1 MENYLLILILCTS
14 IILLFVGCTILKI
27 NEGFSKWEKTNS
39 TACKKIRVEGKRI
52 YKLYSSPKKVI
63 SIQDLYDRYL
73 VHFPFVPRM
82 KFDVYNNII
91 IEDYYDVP
99 LTKKTKPKDYIS
111 QLWKIHHQ
119 IQNAGLYHNDYKP
132 RHFFVDNNQIK
143 LIDWDRASQK
153 ENKKT
158 RNPNKMC
165 IVNDMNHLIE
175 NLDS

>member
-14 IILLFVGCTILKI
+14 IILLFVGCTILKR

-39 TACKKIRVEGKRI
+39 TVCKKIRVEGKRI
-52 YKLYSSPKKVI
+52 YKWFPSLKKVI

-99 LTKKTKPKDYIS
+99 LTKKTK
-111 QLWKIHHQ
+111 
-119 IQNAGLYHNDYKP
+119 
-132 RHFFVDNNQIK
+132 R
-143 LIDWDRASQK
+143 
-153 ENKKT
+153 
-158 RNPNKMC
+158 
-165 IVNDMNHLIE
+165 
-175 NLDS
+175 